1 MMTEKAYLKNLTLS
15 LGLISTTV
23 DLMTVQPSVR
33 SGLNRICPDHSI
45 KLSQQY
51 KCPGTRDAD
60 EHTVPWNTWNM
71 GMETGDGWQVV
82 PVEER
87 PKAEKVSG
95 LTLTPVPR
103 KELDSATLEGHGL
116 YYAKPSNEHSEKVW
130 ALFHKIV
137 SGSKIAFV
145 SRGAIR
151 SGANTDKLWRL
162 TTFNGYLVLREI
174 RFPENI
180 KPSPEAV
187 KAKVDKGDL
196 AMVSTFVDKMSTDWS
211 DFDSE
216 DKMSAR
222 IAEWMNTGTE
232 VSAGI
237 ASEDAPPAQDL
248 SSMLGAML
256 ESTE

>member
-1 MMTEKAYLKNLTLS
+1 MTLS
-15 LGLISTTV
+15 LGLISTSV
-23 DLMTVQPSVR
+23 DLVTVQPSVR
-33 SGLNRICPDHSI
+33 SGLNRICPDHSV

-51 KCPGTRDAD
+51 SCPGTRDEDA
-60 EHTVPWNTWNM
+60 HVVQWGSWNM
-71 GMETGDGWQVV
+71 GMETGDGWKIMA
-82 PVEER
+82 EEEK
-87 PKAEKVSG
+87 PDVDKVSG

-103 KELDSATLEGHGL
+103 KELETSTLEGNGL

-130 ALFHKIV
+130 ALFAKIV
-137 SGSKIAFV
+137 SGSKTALV

-151 SGANTDKLWRL
+151 KGTNTEKLWRV

-187 KAKVDKGDL
+187 ETKVDREEL
-196 AMVSTFVDKMSTDWS
+196 AMVNTFVEKMSTDWN

-222 IAEWMNTGTE
+222 IAEWMGTGTE
-232 VSAGI
+232 VSAGV
-237 ASEDAPPAQDL
+237 ASEDAEPAQDL
-248 SSMLGAML
+248 KAQLAAML
-256 ESTE
+256 EA

>member
-1 MMTEKAYLKNLTLS
+1 M
-15 LGLISTTV
+15 GLISASV
-23 DLMTVQPSVR
+23 DLITVQPSAR

-51 KCPGTRDAD
+51 KCPGTAD
-60 EHTVPWNTWNM
+60 DDTHVVQWGTWNM
-71 GMETGDGWQVV
+71 GMESAEGWTVV
-82 PVEER
+82 PTEAR

-103 KELDSATLEGHGL
+103 KELDGATLEGGGL
-116 YYAKPSNEHSEKVW
+116 YYAKPSNEHQEKAW
-130 ALFHKIV
+130 ALLTKVV
-137 SGSKIAFV
+137 SGSKVALV

-180 KPSPEAV
+180 KPSPEAP
-187 KAKVDKGDL
+187 KAKIDKEEL
-196 AMVSTFVDKMSTDWS
+196 AMVNTILDGMSVDWA

-222 IAEWMNTGTE
+222 IAEWMGTGME
-232 VSAGI
+232 VTAGV
-237 ASEDAPPAQDL
+237 ASEEAAPQQDL
-248 SSMLGAML
+248 KAQLAAML
-256 ESTE
+256 ES